1 MAEDTTLPEAD
12 AIKPRIYLIEGQ
24 ISAVELLVSM
34 TRPRFD
40 TEGDEFR
47 KQLIDMFGRVE
58 ESLDID
64 DDRQEQF
71 MEGFKDASE
80 RMLLS
85 ERPRRAGFSL
95 TIREGD

>member
-1 MAEDTTLPEAD
+1 
-12 AIKPRIYLIEGQ
+12 
-24 ISAVELLVSM
+24 
-34 TRPRFD
+34 
-40 TEGDEFR
+40 
-47 KQLIDMFGRVE
+47 
-58 ESLDID
+58 
-64 DDRQEQF
+64 